1 MTKKSNKG
9 SFDPAVFL
17 ATAKLGRSIFDHAEG
32 HVVFSQGDPADAV
45 FYLKKGNVKIA
56 VTSEQG
62 KEAILGILGEGEFFG
77 ELKKNGRE
85 PVMLTTPDQDA
96 GMVPSAKAEAEA
108 QQLAN
113 QTGEVVSIRD
123 HISDKLIASLT
134 PKKKADQAAEA
145 KRLSKGVK
153 VTKVAPTAKELT
165 EASSKLKGKKAA
177 KAKSAK
183 SKASKPKADAQPE
196 GKSAE
201 CIRLALRKNGV
212 TPAELNE
219 FTGWKGAP
227 WRWLYS
233 NPKNNGWADRFG
245 YKLEVLREGRA
256 VHYRLTPR

>member
-9 SFDPAVFL
+9 SFDPTVFL

-62 KEAILGILGEGEFFG
+62 KEFGILGEGEFFG

-113 QTGEVVSIRD
+113 QTGRSFRSATTSATSLSLRSRRRRKQIRPPKR
-123 HISDKLIASLT
+123 SAYRRASRSLRSR
-134 PKKKADQAAEA
+134 
-145 KRLSKGVK
+145 RL
-153 VTKVAPTAKELT
+153 
-165 EASSKLKGKKAA
+165 
-177 KAKSAK
+177 
-183 SKASKPKADAQPE
+183 
-196 GKSAE
+196 
-201 CIRLALRKNGV
+201 
-212 TPAELNE
+212 
-219 FTGWKGAP
+219 
-227 WRWLYS
+227 
-233 NPKNNGWADRFG
+233 
-245 YKLEVLREGRA
+245 
-256 VHYRLTPR
+256 PRS